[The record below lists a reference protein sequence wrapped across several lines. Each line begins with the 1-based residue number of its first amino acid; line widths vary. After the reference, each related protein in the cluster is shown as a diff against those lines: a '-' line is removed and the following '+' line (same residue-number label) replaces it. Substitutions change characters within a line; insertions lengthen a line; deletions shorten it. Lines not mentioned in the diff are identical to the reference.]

1 MSTAIQTANET
12 LGIPVG
18 CVQDSQVRIRIAST
32 VDAMRTRFV
41 EFVLENPDLN
51 VEQDSSGEIVIMAPA
66 GAQVSSMNSEIAFQF
81 TGWARQY
88 GGWSFDS
95 SAMFVLAN
103 GAKKSPDAAWIA
115 IDRWEEVPVAE
126 REQFPKIAPD
136 FVIELRSKTDRL
148 EPLKRKMQE
157 YVDNGVRLGW
167 LIDPQAK
174 QVYVYRPSTQEIVLD
189 NPKIV
194 SGEEVLPG
202 FVLDTSRLF

>member
-1 MSTAIQTANET
+1 MPTAIQTASDSLKISVSFT
-12 LGIPVG
+12 
-18 CVQDSQVRIRIAST
+18 QDNYLRIRIAST
-32 VDAMRTRFV
+32 VDEMRARFM

-51 VEQDSSGEIVIMAPA
+51 VEQDPSGEIVIMAPA
-66 GAQVSSMNSEIAFQF
+66 GAQGSSKNSEIAFQL
-81 TGWARQY
+81 TGWARQH

-103 GAKKSPDAAWIA
+103 GAKRSPDAAWIQPE
-115 IDRWEEVPVAE
+115 RWEAVPASE
-126 REQFPKIAPD
+126 REQFPTIAPD

-148 EPLKRKMQE
+148 APLKLKMQE

-174 QVYVYRPSTQEIVLD
+174 QVHVYRPGAKEIILE
-189 NPKIV
+189 NPIAV